1 MRSIPRQVFYL
12 RLKALLTPGA
22 GNLIYPLVVYKLSCA
37 EYVISTPDTLVGGH
51 LRTHWILPVVILSLI
66 FTGCAPAFSQP
77 LEQDENKSSA
87 LPSEKPGS
95 SLSPAPSMQGDN
107 PSMSPS
113 PTPLEPGLQPIVDAA
128 IADLAQRLSI
138 PPTQI
143 NLVDARSVV
152 WPDSSLGCPQ
162 PGMLYLQVPEDGAL
176 IVLQVVD
183 TLYEYHFGGNRG
195 LFLCE
200 RNIKEPASN
209 PKLDIFNLTPSKSD
223 PPPTT
228 PDNSIPPGEDT

>member
-1 MRSIPRQVFYL
+1 
-12 RLKALLTPGA
+12 
-22 GNLIYPLVVYKLSCA
+22 
-37 EYVISTPDTLVGGH
+37 
-51 LRTHWILPVVILSLI
+51 
-66 FTGCAPAFSQP
+66 
-77 LEQDENKSSA
+77 
-87 LPSEKPGS
+87 
-95 SLSPAPSMQGDN
+95 MQGDN

-113 PTPLEPGLQPIVDAA
+113 PIPLDPGLQSIIDAA

-138 PPTQI
+138 PATQI

-176 IVLQVVD
+176 IVLRVAEI
-183 TLYEYHFGGNRG
+183 LYEYHNGGNRG

-200 RNIKEPASN
+200 RNIKEPAQN